1 MTKAKVLDDPF
12 AAILAHLDDAWS
24 HVEETYILD
33 KAGAY
38 SDPKNEAA
46 AKLVRTQLAKAA
58 ALLRDL
64 TYTAW
69 LESAKP
75 VTRDNPI
82 LRTHPGYNPETG
94 TAPPPGNPVKV
105 SR

>member
-1 MTKAKVLDDPF
+1 M
-12 AAILAHLDDAWS
+12 DDAYS

-38 SDPKNEAA
+38 PDPKNEAA

-58 ALLRDL
+58 AMLRDL
-64 TYTAW
+64 TYTAR

-75 VTRDNPI
+75 ASRDNPI
-82 LRTHPGYNPETG
+82 LRTSPGYNSETG

-105 SR
+105 SSVRVSR